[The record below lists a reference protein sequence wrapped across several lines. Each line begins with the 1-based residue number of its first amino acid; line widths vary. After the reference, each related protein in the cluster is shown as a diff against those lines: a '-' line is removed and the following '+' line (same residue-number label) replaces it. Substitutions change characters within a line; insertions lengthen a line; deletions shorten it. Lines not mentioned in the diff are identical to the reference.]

1 LTHDLLVE
9 PLRHEHPV
17 DKFACGEP
25 QLDEFLI
32 RFALTGQQA
41 NSSRTYV
48 AINDGAVV
56 GYYTVVASEV
66 AHALSP
72 ERPTKGMARHPIP
85 LMLLARL
92 AVHKD
97 YQGRKLGAG
106 LLVDAMKRTLEA
118 SKILGIRAL
127 AVHAKNEAAERF
139 YLHFGFIPSPVDPR
153 HLYLLLK
160 DVQRIV
166 AR

>member
-1 LTHDLLVE
+1 LKLGLLVE
-9 PLRHEHPV
+9 PLSREHAV
-17 DKFACGEP
+17 ERFACGEP

-32 RFALTGQQA
+32 RFALTGQQS

-48 AINDGAVV
+48 ALDGRDVV
-56 GYYTVVASEV
+56 GYYTLVASEV
-66 AHALSP
+66 AHAHSP
-72 ERPTKGMARHPIP
+72 ERLTKGMARHPIP

-92 AVHKD
+92 AVHRD
-97 YQGRKLGAG
+97 HQGKKLGAG
-106 LLVDAMKRTLEA
+106 LLVDAMSRTLEA

-127 AVHAKNEAAERF
+127 AVDAKNEAAENF

-160 DVQRIV
+160 DVQRV
-166 AR
+166 VGR